1 VHCGDGKNNIL
12 LAISLPSP
20 ASPSMTNNLGKNAT
34 LITVRLGAYRAVNTL
49 RLGQKTQL
57 HLERWSLVLPRRGLQ
72 PRRETR

>member
-1 VHCGDGKNNIL
+1 
-12 LAISLPSP
+12 
-20 ASPSMTNNLGKNAT
+20 MTNNLGKNAT